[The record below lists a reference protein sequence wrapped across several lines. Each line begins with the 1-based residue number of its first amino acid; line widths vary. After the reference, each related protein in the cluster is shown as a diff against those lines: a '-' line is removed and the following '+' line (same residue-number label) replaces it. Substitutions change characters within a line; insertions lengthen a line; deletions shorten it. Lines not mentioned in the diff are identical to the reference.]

1 MKLEPA
7 HFGRLKGALLRTDLP
22 GFARY
27 MSDLQ
32 FHRIPRAEVPRALA
46 EELGLVRPGTSA
58 LTDIGWFVADAC
70 REYVFWLERDR
81 RLPFE
86 AEAPAVVA
94 EALAGRSVL
103 EIGSGSGMNLLAM
116 AGRSAEI
123 VGVEP
128 VTIYRQMGEIMAEA
142 EGIGPLRV
150 VPGTAES
157 LPFENA
163 RFDTVLCV
171 TAHQYFDIAPAF
183 REAARVLKPSGELV
197 LIGGTFG
204 PYAVGSGLDVLR
216 NRLSGVRAYAVTI
229 TNTLSY
235 MALRRRL
242 LVRQS
247 KWSTAF
253 PVYPSRRAIRRY
265 LRDAGLDVRWP
276 PGRVGTETCFRA
288 VKPA

>member
-7 HFGRLKGALLRTDLP
+7 AFGRLKDALLGADLP

-32 FHRIPRAEVPRALA
+32 FRRNPRADAPRALA
-46 EELGLVRPGTSA
+46 EELGLVRPGSRE
-58 LTDIGWFVADAC
+58 LTEIGWFVADAC
-70 REYVFWLERDR
+70 REYVFWLERGR

-86 AEAPAVVA
+86 EEAPAVVA

-103 EIGSGSGMNLLAM
+103 EIGSGSGMNLLAI
-116 AGRSAEI
+116 AGRSAEV
-123 VGVEP
+123 VGLEP
-128 VTIYRQMGEIMAEA
+128 MTIYRQVGGIMAEA
-142 EGIGPLRV
+142 EGIGPLEV

-157 LPFENA
+157 LPFESA

-197 LIGGTFG
+197 VIGGTLG
-204 PYAVGSGLDVLR
+204 PYAVHSGLDVLR
-216 NRLSGVRAYAVTI
+216 KRLSGARAYAVTI

-253 PVYPSRRAIRRY
+253 PVYPSRQAICRY
-265 LRDAGLDVRWP
+265 LRDAGLDVRRP
-276 PGRVGTETCFRA
+276 PERVGTETCFRA